1 MMGGNMSS
9 LLDRYHLPR
18 SAQSLQTFAGMPTR
32 RVGADTLRSLG
43 PGDSMSGAAIP
54 RDWLE

>member
-1 MMGGNMSS
+1 MST

-18 SAQSLQTFAGMPTR
+18 SAPSLQTFARMPSR
-32 RVGADTLRSLG
+32 RVGADTLRGLG
-43 PGDSMSGAAIP
+43 PGDSMSGGVIP